1 MYKRLKHLLTYKKCG
16 VYSGKGKKMKKVLMI
31 FLSILSGLFL
41 LFGIMGIA
49 VFISEKD
56 IAALIFFTVWS
67 LLGAFLFAF
76 FLKRAKHNATKIEHC
91 NKPKVQAPVS
101 KAKNDYSEAK
111 TSSHN
116 NEIHRQI
123 IDSVQHSEQK
133 EKFNIDISKRKNNA
147 PLAYQYNH
155 QEILEL
161 NYDFAFT
168 CAQNNMWE
176 LSANIEGDNVALYSN
191 GKRIGVLGG
200 KRVEMMKDWIKN
212 NEPYTIILEG
222 IDSENK
228 KAIAYLAFYRDK
240 RAKMSYREQT
250 TVRLTN
256 CKKEDQQ
263 MIISS
268 LESGD
273 ELYLSE
279 EYNDRTDS
287 EYVAVEESCVEI
299 GRLPKKA
306 CERYLDEG
314 AAGCFFDYSDYDEEK
329 DIYVPYVTIYW

>member
-1 MYKRLKHLLTYKKCG
+1 MWCFSEEKR
-16 VYSGKGKKMKKVLMI
+16 KMKKVLMI

-49 VFISEKD
+49 IFIGEKD

-67 LLGAFLFAF
+67 ILGVFLFIF
-76 FLKRAKHNATKIEHC
+76 FLRRSQVKKPRHAKRNAAKIEHR
-91 NKPKVQAPVS
+91 NEFKPYAPVNETKKDCS
-101 KAKNDYSEAK
+101 KSK
-111 TSSHN
+111 TSHRN

-123 IDSVQHSEQK
+123 IDSVHRSERK
-133 EKFNIDISKRKNNA
+133 EKFKIDIPKRKNNS

-161 NYDFAFT
+161 NYDFAVE

-176 LSANIEGDNVALYSN
+176 LSANIEDGNVTLYSGEN
-191 GKRIGVLGG
+191 RIGILGG

-212 NEPYTIILEG
+212 KEPYTIILEG

-240 RAKMSYREQT
+240 RAKMSYREQA
-250 TVRLTN
+250 TVKLTN
-256 CKKEDQQ
+256 CRKDDQQ

-314 AAGCFFDYSDYDEEK
+314 AAGCFFDHNDYDEEK
-329 DIYVPYVTIYW
+329 DIYTPYVTIYW

>member
-1 MYKRLKHLLTYKKCG
+1 
-16 VYSGKGKKMKKVLMI
+16 MKNVLMI

-49 VFISEKD
+49 VFINEKD
-56 IAALIFFTVWS
+56 IAALIFFTIWS
-67 LLGAFLFAF
+67 ILGAFLFVF
-76 FLKRAKHNATKIEHC
+76 FLKRSRIRKAKHTKRNSARNRNH
-91 NKPKVQAPVS
+91 NKSPHQMREKES
-101 KAKNDYSEAK
+101 AKDRSELK
-111 TSSHN
+111 TANRH
-116 NEIHRQI
+116 NEIHRTI
-123 IDSVQHSEQK
+123 IDSVQRSVQN
-133 EKFNIDISKRKNNA
+133 EKFHVDIPKRKNNA

-155 QEILEL
+155 QEILDL
-161 NYDFAFT
+161 NYGFAIE

-176 LSANIEGDNVALYSN
+176 LSANIEDGNVTLYSGEN
-191 GKRIGVLGG
+191 RIGILGG
-200 KRVEMMKDWIKN
+200 KHIEMMKDWIKN
-212 NEPYTIILEG
+212 KEPYTIILEG
-222 IDSENK
+222 IDPENK

-250 TVRLTN
+250 TVKLTN
-256 CKKEDQQ
+256 CRKDNQQ

-287 EYVAVEESCVEI
+287 EYVSVEESYVEI

-306 CERYLDEG
+306 CERYLEEG
-314 AAGCFFDYSDYDEEK
+314 AAGCFFDHNDYDEEK
-329 DIYVPYVTIYW
+329 DVYTPYVTIYW

>member
-1 MYKRLKHLLTYKKCG
+1 
-16 VYSGKGKKMKKVLMI
+16 MI

-49 VFISEKD
+49 VFINEKD
-56 IAALIFFTVWS
+56 IAALIFFTIWS
-67 LLGAFLFAF
+67 ILGAFLFVF
-76 FLKRAKHNATKIEHC
+76 FLRSSRIKRSRHAKHNDAKIEHH
-91 NKPKVQAPVS
+91 NKPTTRSIATETK
-101 KAKNDYSEAK
+101 KDYSKLE
-111 TSSHN
+111 TSNSN

-123 IDSVQHSEQK
+123 IDSVQHSDRK
-133 EKFNIDISKRKNNA
+133 EKFNVDIPKRKNNA

-161 NYDFAFT
+161 NYNFAIE
-168 CAQNNMWE
+168 CAKNNMWE
-176 LSANIEGDNVALYSN
+176 LSANIEDGNVTLYSGEN
-191 GKRIGVLGG
+191 RIGILGG
-200 KRVEMMKDWIKN
+200 KRVEMIKDLIKN
-212 NEPYTIILEG
+212 NDPYTIILEG

-250 TVRLTN
+250 IVKLTN
-256 CKKEDQQ
+256 CRKDDQQ

-287 EYVAVEESCVEI
+287 EYVSVEESYVEI

-306 CERYLDEG
+306 CERYLEEG
-314 AAGCFFDYSDYDEEK
+314 AAGCFFDHNDYDEEK
-329 DIYVPYVTIYW
+329 DVYTPYVTIYW

>member
-1 MYKRLKHLLTYKKCG
+1 
-16 VYSGKGKKMKKVLMI
+16 MKKVLMI

-49 VFISEKD
+49 IFIGEKD
-56 IAALIFFTVWS
+56 IAALIFFTVGS
-67 LLGAFLFAF
+67 ILGVFLFIF
-76 FLKRAKHNATKIEHC
+76 FLRRSQIGKSRRAKHNAERIKRHNKSKPQVHEKNPGEH
-91 NKPKVQAPVS
+91 
-101 KAKNDYSEAK
+101 SELK
-111 TSSHN
+111 TANRH
-116 NEIHRQI
+116 NEIHKTI
-123 IDSVQHSEQK
+123 IDSVQCDNQK
-133 EKFNIDISKRKNNA
+133 EKYKIDIPKRKNSA

-155 QEILEL
+155 QEILKL
-161 NYDFAFT
+161 DYDLAIECT
-168 CAQNNMWE
+168 QNNAWE
-176 LSANIEGDNVALYSN
+176 LSANIESNNVVLYSN

-200 KRVEMMKDWIKN
+200 NRVEMMKDWIKN
-212 NEPYTIILEG
+212 KEPYSIILEG

-250 TVRLTN
+250 TVKLTN
-256 CKKEDQQ
+256 CRKEDQQ

-279 EYNDRTDS
+279 EYNDRTNS
-287 EYVAVEESCVEI
+287 EYVGVEESCVEI

-314 AAGCFFDYSDYDEEK
+314 AAGCFFDHNDYDWEK
-329 DIYVPYVTIYW
+329 DVYTPYVTIYW

>member
-1 MYKRLKHLLTYKKCG
+1 
-16 VYSGKGKKMKKVLMI
+16 MKKVLMI

-49 VFISEKD
+49 VFINEKD
-56 IAALIFFTVWS
+56 IAALIFFTIWS
-67 LLGAFLFAF
+67 LLGAFLFVF
-76 FLKRAKHNATKIEHC
+76 FLRSSRIKRSRRAKHNDAKIEHH
-91 NKPKVQAPVS
+91 NKSTTRSIATETK
-101 KAKNDYSEAK
+101 KDYSKLE
-111 TSSHN
+111 TSNIN

-123 IDSVQHSEQK
+123 IDSVQHSDRK
-133 EKFNIDISKRKNNA
+133 EKFNVDIVDIPKRKNNA

-161 NYDFAFT
+161 NYNFVIE

-176 LSANIEGDNVALYSN
+176 LSANIEDGNVTLYSGEN
-191 GKRIGVLGG
+191 RIGILGG

-212 NEPYTIILEG
+212 NDPYTIILEG

-250 TVRLTN
+250 IVKLTN
-256 CKKEDQQ
+256 CRKDDQQ

-314 AAGCFFDYSDYDEEK
+314 AAGCFFDHNDYDEDK
-329 DIYVPYVTIYW
+329 DVYTPYVTIYW

>member
-1 MYKRLKHLLTYKKCG
+1 
-16 VYSGKGKKMKKVLMI
+16 MI

-49 VFISEKD
+49 VFINEKD
-56 IAALIFFTVWS
+56 IAALIFFTIWS
-67 LLGAFLFAF
+67 ILGAFLFVF
-76 FLKRAKHNATKIEHC
+76 FLKRSRIRKAKHTKRNSARNRNH
-91 NKPKVQAPVS
+91 NKSPHQMREKES
-101 KAKNDYSEAK
+101 AKDRSELK
-111 TSSHN
+111 TANRH
-116 NEIHRQI
+116 NEIHSTI
-123 IDSVQHSEQK
+123 IDSVQRSVQN
-133 EKFNIDISKRKNNA
+133 EKFHVDIPKRKNNA

-155 QEILEL
+155 QEILDL
-161 NYDFAFT
+161 NYDFAVE

-176 LSANIEGDNVALYSN
+176 LSANIEDGNVTLYSGEN
-191 GKRIGVLGG
+191 RIGILGG

-212 NEPYTIILEG
+212 KEPYTIILEG

-240 RAKMSYREQT
+240 RAKMSYREQA
-250 TVRLTN
+250 TVKLTN
-256 CKKEDQQ
+256 CRKDDQQ

-314 AAGCFFDYSDYDEEK
+314 AAGCFFDHNDYDEEK
-329 DIYVPYVTIYW
+329 DIYTPYVTIYW